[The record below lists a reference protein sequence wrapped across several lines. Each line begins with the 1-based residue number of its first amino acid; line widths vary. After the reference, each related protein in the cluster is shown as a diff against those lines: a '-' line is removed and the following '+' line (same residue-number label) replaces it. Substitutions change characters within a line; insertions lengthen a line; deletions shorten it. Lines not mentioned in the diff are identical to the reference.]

1 MPANKKKKEIK
12 YLLEK
17 QRTFFQ
23 QGETR
28 EFSRRKEFL
37 LRLKQGLKEK
47 EEDIIAALKRDLGK
61 HPVESYAAEL
71 GIIKHEIDYVLK
83 HLKKW
88 MKPRKRRL
96 SLLHFWSRGAVHPE
110 PYGNVLI
117 ISPWNYPL
125 QLALLPLVD
134 ALAAG
139 NCALLKPSEHSPA
152 TSQVIEEIISEHL
165 PPEIAAAVQGE
176 KETGQFLLKQQYDF
190 IFFTGSR
197 QVGKIVMKQ
206 AAENLTPVSLELGG
220 KCPCLVAET
229 AKLELA
235 ARRIIWGKL
244 INAGQTC
251 VAPDYVLIHRQQ
263 KEAFLE
269 KSRQAARKLYG
280 SNPAESPDYGRII
293 NDNHFQRI
301 KNYLDNTEGRIVLG
315 GETDRENLYI
325 APTII
330 DEITPDDALMQE
342 EIFGPLLPVLEYEEI
357 SRAREIIDSFPTP
370 LSFYLFTSN
379 NQLKKQL
386 IKELPFGSGCINDT
400 LIQASTPR
408 FPFGGKG
415 ESGMGAY
422 HGRSGFKLFSH
433 HKTVIEKTDL
443 FDVKLRYPPY
453 QGKLK
458 ILKRLFRWF

>member
-1 MPANKKKKEIK
+1 MLDQEKEKKIK
-12 YLLEK
+12 NLLEQ
-17 QRTFFQ
+17 QRDFFQ
-23 QGETR
+23 QGGTR
-28 EFSRRKEFL
+28 EFSRRKDFL
-37 LRLKQGLKEK
+37 LRLKKGLEEK
-47 EEDIIAALKRDLGK
+47 EENIISALNQDLGK

-152 TSQVIEEIISEHL
+152 ASRVIAEIFSDHL
-165 PPEIAAAVQGE
+165 PPELVATVQGA
-176 KETGQFLLKQQYDF
+176 KETGQFLLEQQYDF
-190 IFFTGSR
+190 IFFTGSL

-220 KCPCLVAET
+220 KCPCLVDET
-229 AKLELA
+229 ANLELA

-251 VAPDYVLIHRQQ
+251 LAPDYVLIHRQQ

-269 KSRQAARKLYG
+269 KARQAARNFYG
-280 SNPAESPDYGRII
+280 SNPAESPDYGRMV
-293 NDNHFQRI
+293 NEKHFQRI
-301 KNYLDNTEGRIVLG
+301 KNYLENTEGRIVLG
-315 GETDRENLYI
+315 GETDLENLYI

-330 DEITPDDALMQE
+330 DEVTPSDALMQE
-342 EIFGPLLPVLEYEEI
+342 EIFGPLLPVLEYEDI
-357 SRAREIIDSFPTP
+357 SRAKEIIDSFTTP
-370 LSFYLFTSN
+370 LSFYLFTRDSP
-379 NQLKKQL
+379 LKKQL
-386 IKELPFGSGCINDT
+386 IQEIPFGSGCINDT

-408 FPFGGKG
+408 FPFGGKA
-415 ESGMGAY
+415 ESGMGTY
-422 HGRSGFKLFSH
+422 HGRAGFNLFSH
-433 HKTVIEKTDL
+433 QKTVIEKTDL
-443 FDVKLRYPPY
+443 FDIKLRYPPY

-458 ILKRLFRWF
+458 IIKRLFRWF